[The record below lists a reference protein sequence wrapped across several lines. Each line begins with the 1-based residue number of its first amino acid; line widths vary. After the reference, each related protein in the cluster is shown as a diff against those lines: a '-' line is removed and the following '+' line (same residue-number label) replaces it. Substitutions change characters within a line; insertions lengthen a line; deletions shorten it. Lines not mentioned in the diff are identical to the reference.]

1 MLLSNQPKA
10 TLSSDQ
16 KDILTGDS
24 VTLICTVESSGW
36 RFYWYRHR
44 QDSEPVATTS
54 GSSYTLSQVSVSDGG
69 QYRCRAGRGDPVYYT
84 QYSEPV
90 HIQVTERP
98 VAVLTLQPN
107 WTQIFKG
114 ETVPLRCV
122 IKWGEDKDW
131 EYKWFKES
139 HSIYSKTNPEY
150 TISPVNTS
158 HTGSFTCLGV
168 KENTFSRTS
177 DAVQLTVSGKFTT
190 RGLQLFSCSVNFLFV
205 LPLLL
210 IGVQVI
216 FICACLTAFLA
227 KPKRSTVK

>member
-69 QYRCRAGRGDPVYYT
+69 QYRCRKLIESHTV
-84 QYSEPV
+84 
-90 HIQVTERP
+90 ERP